1 MSWVRL
7 LHRWTGGLIGLFLAV
22 IGLTGALMAHEDT
35 FLRATVPHARDVQ
48 VRDPVVI
55 GAALTKIF
63 AQADRPR
70 SVVLA
75 SSSVGLHRLNFK
87 VEGRGAYADQ
97 AGDGVLRW
105 TSIWQR
111 PEIWIFDL
119 HHQLLLG
126 EVGETT
132 AGILALIALGFVV
145 TGLILWWPSRRLFAP
160 RLWPRTMKR
169 ALVIR
174 HHRDLGVLVS
184 PLLVLSLVTG
194 SAMAFTPFAMLVV
207 SPWSRV
213 AEMKAAQ
220 VAPKIKGGKLAKDLD
235 WTALLKAAG
244 ARYPDGELRVVTLPA
259 KPGGLIAVRLRRQA
273 EWLPN
278 GRTMVWFDPKDG
290 HQVADR
296 DALALPKGLRI
307 YNGFYPLHA
316 GKVGGLAY
324 RLVMTV
330 SGLTLALLG
339 SLAVATFWGDPI
351 GGGRRRKI
359 RSDAVT

>member
-7 LHRWTGGLIGLFLAV
+7 LHRWTGGLIGLFLAI
-22 IGLTGALMAHEDT
+22 IGLTGALLVHEDG
-35 FLRATVPHARDVQ
+35 FLQATLPHARDVQ
-48 VRDPVVI
+48 VRDASAV
-55 GAALTKIF
+55 GATLTRIF
-63 AQADRPR
+63 AQADHPR

-75 SSSVGLHRLNFK
+75 SSSLGLHRLK
-87 VEGRGAYADQ
+87 YKTEGQGAYVDQ
-97 AGDGVLRW
+97 AGEPVLRW

-126 EVGETT
+126 EFGETT
-132 AGILALIALGFVV
+132 AGVLALIALGFVV

-160 RLWPRTMKR
+160 RLWPRKMKR
-169 ALVIR
+169 ALIIR
-174 HHRDLGVLVS
+174 HHRDLGALVS
-184 PLLVLSLVTG
+184 PLLALSLVTG

-207 SPWSRV
+207 SPWSRP
-213 AEMKAAQ
+213 ADMKAAQ
-220 VAPKIKGGKLAKDLD
+220 VAPKIKGGKLAKDFD
-235 WTALLKAAG
+235 WTAMLRTARV
-244 ARYPDGELRVVTLPA
+244 RYPDGEFRVLTLPA
-259 KPGGLIAVRLRRQA
+259 KPGGLIALRLRRQA

-290 HQVADR
+290 HEVADR

-339 SLAVATFWGDPI
+339 SLAVVTFWGDPI
-351 GGGRRRKI
+351 GGERK
-359 RSDAVT
+359 RKVKRDAVA